1 MPLFDR
7 VKAGAA
13 QAVQKAQEAGQAGQ
27 AKLNDIQ
34 AARHLDSL
42 FRDLGSAMYDQH
54 AGRATSDTAAT
65 IERLYGEI
73 EAHEAE
79 HGKDASDSAASS
91 TASTGSSSTTS
102 APATDTSS
110 GGAAAGDFKLD

>member
-42 FRDLGSAMYDQH
+42 FRDLGSATYDQH
-54 AGRATSDTAAT
+54 AGRTTSDTAAT

-79 HGKDASDSAASS
+79 HGKDATDTAAGATSS
-91 TASTGSSSTTS
+91 GTTS
-102 APATDTSS
+102 TPATDTG
-110 GGAAAGDFKLD
+110 GGAPAGDFKLD

>member
-42 FRDLGSAMYDQH
+42 FRDLGSATYDQH

-79 HGKDASDSAASS
+79 HKD
-91 TASTGSSSTTS
+91 TADATTGTTTS
-102 APATDTSS
+102 GSTSTSTPVTDSSS
-110 GGAAAGDFKLD
+110 GGAPAG

>member
-42 FRDLGSAMYDQH
+42 FRDLGSATYDQH

-79 HGKDASDSAASS
+79 HGKDATDAAASATS
-91 TASTGSSSTTS
+91 GGTTS
-102 APATDTSS
+102 APASDTTS
-110 GGAAAGDFKLD
+110 GGATAGDFKLD

>member
-42 FRDLGSAMYDQH
+42 FRDLGSATYDQH

-79 HGKDASDSAASS
+79 HGKDATEAAAS
-91 TASTGSSSTTS
+91 ASSSGTTS
-102 APATDTSS
+102 TPASDTSS
-110 GGAAAGDFKLD
+110 GGATTGDFKLD

>member
-91 TASTGSSSTTS
+91 TTSTGSTTTS
-102 APATDTSS
+102 ATTTDTSA
-110 GGAAAGDFKLD
+110 GGAPAGDFKLD

>member
-42 FRDLGSAMYDQH
+42 FRDLGSATYDQH

-79 HGKDASDSAASS
+79 HGKDATDAAAST
-91 TASTGSSSTTS
+91 TASATTTS
-102 APATDTSS
+102 APATDSSS
-110 GGAAAGDFKLD
+110 GGAPAGDFKLD

>member
-42 FRDLGSAMYDQH
+42 FRDLGAATYDQH

-65 IERLYGEI
+65 IVRLYGEI

-79 HGKDASDSAASS
+79 HGKDEGANSSS
-91 TASTGSSSTTS
+91 TSTTS
-102 APATDTSS
+102 APTTDTNNS
-110 GGAAAGDFKLD
+110 GGAPAGDFKLD

>member
-42 FRDLGSAMYDQH
+42 FRDLGSAIYDQH
-54 AGRATSDTAAT
+54 AGRATSNTAPT

-79 HGKDASDSAASS
+79 HGKDVTDTGTTTTTSD
-91 TASTGSSSTTS
+91 TTS
-102 APATDTSS
+102 APPSGTSS
-110 GGAAAGDFKLD
+110 GGTPAGDFKLD

>member
-42 FRDLGSAMYDQH
+42 FRDLGSATYDQH

-79 HGKDASDSAASS
+79 HKEATDA
-91 TASTGSSSTTS
+91 TASAPSGSTTA
-102 APATDTSS
+102 APATDTGS
-110 GGAAAGDFKLD
+110 GGAPGGDFKLD